1 MRAFQISEHDE
12 ESKDNKGNSLVGL
25 NSWLQEEMKRVDPE
39 AIAVRRNTVTVVTSK
54 PTDKNKSR
62 KKDRSYKINL
72 NKLDDEKIFGKSEVR
87 ML

>member
-1 MRAFQISEHDE
+1 
-12 ESKDNKGNSLVGL
+12 
-25 NSWLQEEMKRVDPE
+25 MKRVDPE

-87 ML
+87 MFQSLSKNKTIMRKTSIKSTESTNK